1 MNSASLKNLHPEKNF
16 VTSKHP
22 NKQEILI
29 CKQEGCVQGHDRK
42 VEVEYFYKKD
52 NPAACVSVIFSS
64 K

>member
-1 MNSASLKNLHPEKNF
+1 MQS
-16 VTSKHP
+16 
-22 NKQEILI
+22 
-29 CKQEGCVQGHDRK
+29 HDRK